1 MNKKNI
7 SKLSFG
13 TVFAVAAVAFTT
25 HCGAGFAAGTQEVV
39 YYVSKGYWAVLMPIL
54 AFGILSVLYYVSA
67 ETARLNKVYDYH
79 GVIKHA
85 YAPVG
90 MIGATLFEIGV
101 IATILAGTAAV
112 IAGGGLV
119 LNSAIG
125 LGSESLVGTIVVAA
139 IIVMI
144 TIYGV
149 KAVNTAASIMATV
162 IIAIIIIIAIL
173 GIAVRSD
180 VIAQQWNEK
189 ILYATTPA
197 IIWSAIIYGGF
208 QSLAQVMVVSST
220 VDNFKSKRESKA
232 LAIFCFILN
241 ALMLL
246 LVCFMLQGFMPTV
259 KDNADAAALPTIYA
273 VSQLKLVSGWG
284 WIGTLYPILYFLAAI
299 TTGVGLVFSFTKRL
313 FPVIFKKM
321 KSDKLKSAI
330 IAIGTIIICWIFAQL
345 GLVNI
350 IKYAYKYIGVYCIFT
365 LILPMS
371 ILGIRNIKLKQKAL
385 EAAENSQE

>member
-7 SKLSFG
+7 SKLSIG
-13 TVFAVAAVAFTT
+13 TVLAVAAVAFTT

-39 YYVSKGYWAVLMPIL
+39 YYVSKGYWGVLLPIL
-54 AFGILSVLYYVSA
+54 AFGILTILYYVTA

-79 GVIKHA
+79 GVTKYA

-90 MIGATLFEIGV
+90 MLGSVLFEIAV
-101 IATILAGTAAV
+101 IAGILSGTAAV
-112 IAGGGLV
+112 IAGGGLI
-119 LNSAIG
+119 LNSALGLDSSNIIG
-125 LGSESLVGTIVVAA
+125 SIIVAA
-139 IIVMI
+139 IVVVI

-149 KAVNTAASIMATV
+149 KAVNASASIMAIV
-162 IIAIIIIIAIL
+162 IISIVMIIAIL

-180 VIAQQWNEK
+180 VIVQQWNDK

-197 IIWSAIIYGGF
+197 MIWAAITYGGF
-208 QSLAQVMVVSST
+208 QTVGQAMVVSST

-241 ALMLL
+241 VCMLL

-273 VSQLKLVSGWG
+273 VSQLKLIEGWG

-299 TTGVGLVFSFTKRL
+299 TTGVGLVFSFTKRCL
-313 FPVIFKKM
+313 HIMFKKM
-321 KSDKLKSAI
+321 QSIKLKSALI
-330 IAIGTIIICWIFAQL
+330 SSGTIILCWILAQI

-350 IKYAYKYIGVYCIFT
+350 IKYAYKYLGIYSIFT
-365 LILPMS
+365 ITIPMS
-371 ILGIRNIKLKQKAL
+371 ILGLRNIKLKRKAL
-385 EAAENSQE
+385 EAAENSQK